1 MITRVTYLV
10 QLLLPLR
17 DNLGTVFP
25 REAFEQVRAELTER
39 YGGVTAYLRSPAS
52 GVWKDDHGSVARDE
66 VVMVE
71 VMVESLDRGAWDDYR
86 RSLEARFRQAEVLAR
101 ALVCERL

>member
-1 MITRVTYLV
+1 MHLV

-17 DNLGTVFP
+17 DNHGMPFP
-25 REAFEQVRAELTER
+25 RVAFEQVRAELTER

-52 GVWKDDHGSVARDE
+52 GVWKDEGGEVARDE

-71 VMVESLDRGAWDDYR
+71 VMVERLERRWWAEYR
-86 RSLEARFRQAEVLAR
+86 QALEERFRQTEIVVR
-101 ALVCERL
+101 ALRSDRL

>member
-1 MITRVTYLV
+1 MHLV

-17 DNLGTVFP
+17 DNDGVPFP
-25 REAFEQVRAELTER
+25 RVAFEQVRAHLTQR

-52 GVWKDDHGSVARDE
+52 GVWMDGGGEVARDE

-71 VMVESLDRGAWDDYR
+71 VMVARLERRWWAGYR
-86 RSLEARFRQAEVLAR
+86 QALEERFRQSELVVR
-101 ALVCERL
+101 ALRFDRL